1 VSTFF
6 WSFPKENV
14 KNLNKHAI
22 IDLIRFTPNGI
33 SRVEL
38 SRQLNLTRAGITSII
53 NDLQNLG
60 IVNEVEGQYPSG
72 RKPIVLEINSKRGF
86 VIGIDVGAT
95 HATILLANYAAHVIK
110 DVEWQLNIN
119 DGPQA
124 VLDQVDQHAQLM
136 IKEAELAV
144 SDIKAICIGVPGPVV
159 LHGGMVSEPPIMPGW
174 DKFPIENYMRSHW
187 KVPIGVANDA
197 ELGAIG
203 EWAYG
208 AGRGESNLAYI
219 KVGRGI
225 GAGMLLDGQVYRG
238 ADGSAGEIGHF
249 TINENGPL
257 CSCGNRGCLEAL
269 AGGEAVARRA
279 VEAVKAGQRTE
290 LSAIRPTDTIQS
302 RDVIAAACNGDLLSQ
317 QILSDAGAH
326 LGTAIAGLVNLFN
339 PSMIIIGGGVSQ
351 IGDLLLEPIR
361 RTVQRRSLKMAS
373 KRLRISTA
381 LLGRRASGMGAVVQA
396 LSLVLHQEV
405 ENTIEGR

>member
-6 WSFPKENV
+6 WSIPKENV
-14 KNLNKHAI
+14 KNLNKHAV

-33 SRVEL
+33 SRVGL
-38 SRQLNLTRAGITSII
+38 ARQLNLTRAAITSII
-53 NDLQNLG
+53 NDLQGIG

-72 RKPIVLEINSKRGF
+72 RKPIVLEINPNRGY
-86 VIGIDVGAT
+86 VAGIDLGAT

-110 DVEWQLNIN
+110 DFEWSI
-119 DGPQA
+119 DIDEGPQI
-124 VLDQVDQHAQLM
+124 VLSQVDEQLR
-136 IKEAELAV
+136 IIVEEAGLKF
-144 SDIKAICIGVPGPVV
+144 SDIKAICLGVPGPVV
-159 LHGGMVSEPPIMPGW
+159 LHAGMVSEPPIMPGW
-174 DKFPIENYMRSHW
+174 DKFPIENHIRSLW
-187 KVPIGVANDA
+187 KLPAIVGNDA

-208 AGRGESNLAYI
+208 AGRGEDNLAYI

-225 GAGMLLDGQVYRG
+225 GAGLLLEGQIYHG

-257 CSCGNRGCLEAL
+257 CSCGNHGCLEAL
-269 AGGEAVARRA
+269 AGGHAVSRMAI
-279 VEAVKAGQRTE
+279 EAVKGGQRTE
-290 LSAIRPTDTIQS
+290 LSAIQPVEAIQS
-302 RDVIAAACNGDLLSQ
+302 RDVIAAACNGDLLAQ
-317 QILSDAGAH
+317 QILSEAGSH

-361 RTVQRRSLKMAS
+361 RTVQKRSLKMAS
-373 KRLRISTA
+373 KRLRVTTA
-381 LLGRRASGMGAVVQA
+381 LLGRRSSGMGAVVQA
-396 LSLVLHQEV
+396 LSLVLHQEI
-405 ENTIEGR
+405 ETGNEGR